1 MYLHLAGRM
10 VKGQG
15 KKTVKKLQAVLLYL
29 VRLMLFLLFE
39 TNSRMLWTVIG
50 TLSCVSQSVTSD
62 SL

>member
-1 MYLHLAGRM
+1 M